1 MTKSKVLLLLL
12 VIIISLW
19 ADSDQIVQMAIKS
32 PEMLSSRIALEYA
45 ELCNRLGIQYQEFTV
60 KGLIGYGFTEPER
73 QKILQAPEELEI
85 NVEGSG
91 RQQLITVRHPGLTR
105 PVHFALQDSM
115 LISPFQLQTRDWQVH
130 TGTYIEYRVSDDEV
144 FKIEQLEILDNFCEY
159 LLELLQVSPAR
170 QELLKENKL
179 IYYLCADRDEI
190 IRLTGYNCR
199 GMGILA
205 EDAVVSLYPCHFH
218 ELCHLMIN
226 FALQDVPLYTH
237 PFLQEG
243 FAVALGGR
251 GGKNPDVLLD
261 IADFICEA
269 GFMSPEE
276 LFDASYF
283 RANDAS
289 FTYPVSGLYNRFL
302 LEKIGIEQYFILYR
316 AYSNSTG
323 DFIKISFS
331 SLLKDQWPGFLKE
344 SYFTHI
350 ITNKPDEEF
359 TISQTLDSNEV
370 STSQNYIRFTLTSDT
385 LKFDINDNIVLSQ
398 SGNFRIETS
407 DSEINI
413 RNMITQN
420 LAASYVSGLSLEPT
434 FQTDIQQ
441 RAVFYL
447 KKSDLK
453 ILKRGF

>member
-1 MTKSKVLLLLL
+1 
-12 VIIISLW
+12 
-19 ADSDQIVQMAIKS
+19 
-32 PEMLSSRIALEYA
+32 
-45 ELCNRLGIQYQEFTV
+45 
-60 KGLIGYGFTEPER
+60 
-73 QKILQAPEELEI
+73 
-85 NVEGSG
+85 
-91 RQQLITVRHPGLTR
+91 
-105 PVHFALQDSM
+105 
-115 LISPFQLQTRDWQVH
+115 
-130 TGTYIEYRVSDDEV
+130 
-144 FKIEQLEILDNFCEY
+144 
-159 LLELLQVSPAR
+159 
-170 QELLKENKL
+170 
-179 IYYLCADRDEI
+179 
-190 IRLTGYNCR
+190 
-199 GMGILA
+199 
-205 EDAVVSLYPCHFH
+205 
-218 ELCHLMIN
+218 
-226 FALQDVPLYTH
+226 
-237 PFLQEG
+237 
-243 FAVALGGR
+243 
-251 GGKNPDVLLD
+251 
-261 IADFICEA
+261 
-269 GFMSPEE
+269 MSPEE